1 MCLLVLNWSGQACLL
16 TCGHAQC
23 SAVTGLQT
31 LISWRA
37 PSRRPWCQRSLFLW
51 GQGSRCWLL
60 AVFRTGRQE
69 YWHLGEPA
77 TPIPATK
84 FATHTACVCC
94 RCGWQWSS
102 HLLLSAWQVSDLLLH
117 GLAGPTRCKLL
128 PEWCLVA
135 GQLWGLPLESA
146 RCLKRHEHAGPA
158 CVGCVVAFQPV
169 KSFAEQRWPRESK
182 SHQQRKIQREGPA
195 LPSAPTVLAIINPP
209 QLMP

>member
-77 TPIPATK
+77 TPIPATR
-84 FATHTACVCC
+84 FANTHCLCM
-94 RCGWQWSS
+94 
-102 HLLLSAWQVSDLLLH
+102 LQVRMAVVLASTTV
-117 GLAGPTRCKLL
+117 GLAGFGSLAAWLGGAHKMQAAARVVLGG
-128 PEWCLVA
+128 WA
-135 GQLWGLPLESA
+135 AMGLTFGIGTLFEA
-146 RCLKRHEHAGPA
+146 A
-158 CVGCVVAFQPV
+158 
-169 KSFAEQRWPRESK
+169 
-182 SHQQRKIQREGPA
+182 
-195 LPSAPTVLAIINPP
+195 
-209 QLMP
+209 